1 MASCSSFTYSSVAE
15 NNARTLKVCLQQRSS
30 KVTNVK
36 LHVKSYATKIPREST
51 PYITLT
57 LHFSRHLPAAILRVG
72 SQADRLRSACLLAI
86 IN

>member
-1 MASCSSFTYSSVAE
+1 MYSMCE
-15 NNARTLKVCLQQRSS
+15 RTDVGTTTKVI
-30 KVTNVK
+30 KGHVK
-36 LHVKSYATKIPREST
+36 LHVKSNATKISREST

-72 SQADRLRSACLLAI
+72 SQANRLRSACLLAI